1 MLSAKV
7 EKLFSETYYDQ
18 DEDFAHAVID
28 FDLQGDSVM
37 DMLSQIVDV
46 DELDVTIDD
55 PNNRVYFDILEN
67 GEGYQA
73 SKTEIEEWKAG
84 KTRLFSCSYYVDI
97 FQHIPLML
105 TPSHLKVA

>member
-7 EKLFSETYYDQ
+7 EKLFSETYFDQ
-18 DEDFAHAVID
+18 DDDLAHAVSV
-28 FDLQGDSVM
+28 FDLQGESVM
-37 DMLSQIVDV
+37 DMVSQIVDV

-55 PNNRVYFDILEN
+55 PHNRVYFDTLEN

-97 FQHIPLML
+97 FQHIPLTV